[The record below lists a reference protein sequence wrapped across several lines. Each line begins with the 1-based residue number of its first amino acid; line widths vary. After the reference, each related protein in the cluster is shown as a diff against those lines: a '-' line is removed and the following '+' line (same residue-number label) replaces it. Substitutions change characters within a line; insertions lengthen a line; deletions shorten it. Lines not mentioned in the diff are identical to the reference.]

1 MFGIE
6 EEDEEIMDEWTLVC
20 ENGDELGGA
29 ISIEVVSQLAKT
41 VDCNGRTQ
49 GEMGNNVG
57 A

>member
-6 EEDEEIMDEWTLVC
+6 EEDEEIMDEWTVVC

>member
-6 EEDEEIMDEWTLVC
+6 EEDEEIMDEWTVVC
-20 ENGDELGGA
+20 ENGELGGA